1 MSQPA
6 KEPAL
11 FKKSR
16 IYLVLLICIGLSGFI
31 VFRETQKA
39 NFSVDN
45 ISWTGWTF
53 FCLFLGLIMMV
64 GRDFF
69 YMVRLKMLAPDKLTW
84 RQTLNVIL
92 LWEFASALSPGVV
105 GGTAVAMF
113 ILKREGINLGKST
126 AMVMLTAIFDNLF
139 YLLLLPCLFIWLPL
153 DNLFPAGNSWV
164 ISSGKWVFWIGYA
177 AVAVFNL
184 IMILSVFFYPV
195 IICRIVLGIFKIP
208 FLKKHSEKAIR
219 FTNEITYAS
228 REVRKKNA
236 FFWVKFFLATGGS
249 WICRFLVLNFVLLAF
264 LELGLLEHLILL
276 ARQLVMWMILIIPTT
291 PGGAGLAEM
300 LFTDFLA
307 DIAGTGTLIL
317 TMAFIWR
324 GLSNYLYLI
333 IGSILL
339 PRWLVSTKKAQI
351 SRESASEP
359 SK

>member
-1 MSQPA
+1 MSQTA
-6 KEPAL
+6 KAPGL

-16 IYLVLLICIGLSGFI
+16 IYLVLVLCIALSAII
-31 VFRETQKA
+31 VYRETQKS
-39 NFSVDN
+39 NFSIDN
-45 ISWTGWTF
+45 ITWSGWAF
-53 FCLFLGLIMMV
+53 FCLFLALLMMV

-69 YMVRLKMLAPDKLTW
+69 YMVRLKMLAPNQLSW

-139 YLLLLPCLFIWLPL
+139 YLLLLPFLFIWLPL
-153 DNLFPAGNSWV
+153 DQLFPAENSWI
-164 ISSGKWVFWIGYA
+164 ISSGKWVFWIGYG
-177 AVAVFNL
+177 AVALFNS

-195 IICRIVLGIFKIP
+195 IISRFVLGIFKLS
-208 FLKKHSEKAIR
+208 FLKKYKDKAIQ
-219 FTNEITYAS
+219 FTNEITHAS
-228 REVRKKNA
+228 REVRKKKKG
-236 FFWVKFFLATGGS
+236 FWVRFFMATGGS

-264 LELGLLEHLILL
+264 LELGIIDHLVLL

-317 TMAFIWR
+317 TMAFLWR

-339 PRWLVSTKKAQI
+339 PRWLVKTKK
-351 SRESASEP
+351 SVLSMESDAETTN
-359 SK
+359 